1 MKLGNRGKKGRNAL
15 IPDNDWAEQ
24 DWKKKKWRFTSSEI
38 TVTIVIS
45 TGTRE

>member
-24 DWKKKKWRFTSSEI
+24 DWKKKSGDLRAVK
-38 TVTIVIS
+38 
-45 TGTRE
+45 